1 MSAQVFT
8 TIIVIIGA
16 LAISLAYLGFV
27 LWLRGRGEREVA
39 LEREASGARESAAAG
54 ISREAR
60 RDNARRVGD
69 ALDAGGTTLM
79 LGGD

>member
-1 MSAQVFT
+1 MFT

-39 LEREASGARESAAAG
+39 LEREASRAREAAAAG
-54 ISREAR
+54 ISRGGEAE
-60 RDNARRVGD
+60 DNARRVGD
-69 ALDAGGTTLM
+69 ALDAGRTTLV

>member
-1 MSAQVFT
+1 MFT

-39 LEREASGARESAAAG
+39 LERESSRAREAAARRHLAG
-54 ISREAR
+54 GEAE
-60 RDNARRVGD
+60 DKARRVGD
-69 ALDAGGTTLM
+69 ALDTGGTTLV